1 MTQKLY
7 GLKHD
12 LNFKNIFS
20 KKRNLKLFLSDAFQ
34 EKIDDFWYADK
45 EYKKEN
51 KNLRYGIS
59 ELQCISL
66 IIIVVKIQEK
76 TMKT

>member
-20 KKRNLKLFLSDAFQ
+20 KKRNLILFLSDAFQ

-45 EYKKEN
+45 EYKK
-51 KNLRYGIS
+51 
-59 ELQCISL
+59 
-66 IIIVVKIQEK
+66 K
-76 TMKT
+76 TKT

>member
-7 GLKHD
+7 GLKHG

-20 KKRNLKLFLSDAFQ
+20 QKRNLILFLSEVFQ
-34 EKIDDFWYADK
+34 EKVDDFWYSD
-45 EYKKEN
+45 KEN

-59 ELQCISL
+59 D
-66 IIIVVKIQEK
+66 IIIETKK
-76 TMKT
+76 NKF